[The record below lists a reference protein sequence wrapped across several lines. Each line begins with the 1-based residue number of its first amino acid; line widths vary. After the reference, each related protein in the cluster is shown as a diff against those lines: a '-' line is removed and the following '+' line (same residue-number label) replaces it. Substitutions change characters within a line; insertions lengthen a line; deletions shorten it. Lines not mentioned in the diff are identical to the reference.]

1 MPSDIDGQWGGQ
13 AVRVDASLQR
23 VYFKF
28 EPPEAGTSGGGVVE
42 GNWKW
47 GFGENGE
54 DFNGENYFPG
64 LSGSEGYNRAPTIY
78 AKYAALSPGDGIYF
92 EPPNPYG
99 YQQYANGFDQP
110 PTYSF
115 SGPLTKPPA
124 NNACNCC
131 EMPVVTIPAFEQR
144 YSDDKR
150 SGFINEII
158 YPITQGTT
166 LPYFPP
172 SDPTQA
178 ESDAAE
184 LAWFE
189 AGKPLVSY
197 WSYTLR
203 RVGIWFAEDGGTGWV
218 PDLDPNGN
226 GVTDWTREG
235 DETRDYNWY
244 TDAVGERQSGWA
256 DDPSKI
262 NGGATDGYYHS
273 YKRSQFTPSNWQSV
287 DLTYTFYLDGAG
299 APPDA
304 PPHTNGNWL
313 TREIIYNQFGL
324 RSDIS
329 SWSIAAPNLG
339 DYDPQI
345 EGETFSPPVPWGNP
359 EGYPD
364 KGAGLPAEGE
374 VMQDASGLDLGGVI
388 WTPTQMVTEQSYA
401 YAYWRDFDT
410 RQDTLS
416 QLGGL
421 DLRLQGF
428 ETPDVPPYNE
438 GGGTS
443 WFAEITYSE
452 LDYVVTRR
460 RFNARL
466 RSRVPATTYVKAWA
480 RGYTRKI
487 FRNGPTG
494 TLEWEDLPPI
504 EWEGGLAVN
513 GCGRVENDIPIGAWL
528 DFDFTDEEQTDLD
541 SAGLIAE
548 RAGTPY
554 TYSIARWVKLVG
566 VSFVKGWEPVLLPEP
581 QVYPEIDSGLYIENV
596 EQGFP
601 DPEA

>member
-1 MPSDIDGQWGGQ
+1 
-13 AVRVDASLQR
+13 
-23 VYFKF
+23 
-28 EPPEAGTSGGGVVE
+28 
-42 GNWKW
+42 
-47 GFGENGE
+47 
-54 DFNGENYFPG
+54 
-64 LSGSEGYNRAPTIY
+64 
-78 AKYAALSPGDGIYF
+78 
-92 EPPNPYG
+92 
-99 YQQYANGFDQP
+99 
-110 PTYSF
+110 
-115 SGPLTKPPA
+115 
-124 NNACNCC
+124 
-131 EMPVVTIPAFEQR
+131 MPVVTIPAFEQR

-158 YPITQGTT
+158 YPITTGSL

-189 AGKPLVSY
+189 AGKPFISY

-203 RVGIWFAEDGGTGWV
+203 RVGSWSADEGGAGWV
-218 PDLDPNGN
+218 PDLNPDGT
-226 GVTDWTREG
+226 GRLEWEREAW
-235 DETRDYNWY
+235 ETRDYNWY
-244 TDAVGERQSGWA
+244 TDTDGSLKTGWA
-256 DDPSKI
+256 DDPSRA
-262 NGGATDGYYHS
+262 NGATTAGYWREYRVDKYPSGQTQSREDTDEFYAIGADVPPEAPPRNTEKWLYHRLILTDS
-273 YKRSQFTPSNWQSV
+273 GGIISDYWAWSISGPSN
-287 DLTYTFYLDGAG
+287 F
-299 APPDA
+299 
-304 PPHTNGNWL
+304 
-313 TREIIYNQFGL
+313 
-324 RSDIS
+324 
-329 SWSIAAPNLG
+329 G
-339 DYDPQI
+339 DYEKQI
-345 EGETFSPPVPWGNP
+345 EDETFSPPVPWGNP
-359 EGYPD
+359 QGYPD
-364 KGAGLPAEGE
+364 KGDALPNEGQ
-374 VMQDASGLDLGGVI
+374 VMQDESGLDLGSVI
-388 WTPTQMVTEQSYA
+388 WTPTQLAPEQSYA

-428 ETPDVPPYNE
+428 QTPDVPPYNE

-480 RGYTRKI
+480 RGYTRKT

-601 DPEA
+601 NLEA